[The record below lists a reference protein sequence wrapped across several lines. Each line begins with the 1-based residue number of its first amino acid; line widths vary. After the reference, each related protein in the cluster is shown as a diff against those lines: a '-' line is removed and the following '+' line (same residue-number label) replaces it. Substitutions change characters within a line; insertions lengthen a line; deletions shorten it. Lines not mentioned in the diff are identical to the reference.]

1 MIDGT
6 STRDRRVTKT
16 YFRICLSCSSRSQ
29 APLYLYAL
37 HTVSDRIEGTFVRLR
52 YSLGGDHPSQT
63 TRLTLFGV
71 FR

>member
-6 STRDRRVTKT
+6 STRYRRVTKT

-37 HTVSDRIEGTFVRLR
+37 HTVSDRVEGTFVRLR

-63 TRLTLFGV
+63 THLSVSEIKR
-71 FR
+71 